1 MTMSQGNLTQV
12 LVHMMEHQRLV
23 DQIVKPNL
31 VPKPTKSI
39 TLNDKVHAIR
49 ENHVG
54 KDKPVENG
62 IVRVMVKVNYG
73 TEHFYPA
80 NPTAELFRKVQGGK
94 TLTKATLK
102 VLKDEGYAIQY
113 RYEEPAI

>member
-1 MTMSQGNLTQV
+1 MSQGNLTQV
-12 LVHMMEHQRLV
+12 LVHMMEQQRLR
-23 DQIVKPNL
+23 PSA
-31 VPKPTKSI
+31 TKSI

-62 IVRVMVKVNYG
+62 IVRVMVKCHYG
-73 TEHFYPA
+73 TDHFYPA

-102 VLKDEGYAIQY
+102 VLKDEGYVIQY
-113 RYEEPAI
+113 RYEEPAL

>member
-1 MTMSQGNLTQV
+1 MSQGTLTQV
-12 LVHMMEHQRLV
+12 LVHMMEQQRLR
-23 DQIVKPNL
+23 PSA
-31 VPKPTKSI
+31 PKPTNGL

-54 KDKPVENG
+54 KDKPAENG
-62 IVRVMVKVNYG
+62 IVRVMVKTHYG
-73 TEHFYPA
+73 TDHFYPA

-102 VLKDEGYAIQY
+102 ILKDEGYQVQY
-113 RYEEPAI
+113 RYEEPAL

>member
-1 MTMSQGNLTQV
+1 MSQDSLTKI

-23 DQIVKPNL
+23 DQVVKPNL
-31 VPKPTKSI
+31 VPKPTNGL

-62 IVRVMVKVNYG
+62 IVRVMVKCNYG
-73 TEHFYPA
+73 TDHFYPA

-102 VLKDEGYAIQY
+102 ILKDEGYAVQY
-113 RYEEPAI
+113 RYEEPAL

>member
-1 MTMSQGNLTQV
+1 MSQGNLTQI
-12 LVHMMEHQRLV
+12 LVHMMEQQRLR
-23 DQIVKPNL
+23 PSA
-31 VPKPTKSI
+31 PKPI

-62 IVRVMVKVNYG
+62 IVRVMVKCNYG
-73 TEHFYPA
+73 TDHFYPA

-102 VLKDEGYAIQY
+102 ILKDEGYQVQY
-113 RYEEPAI
+113 RYEEPAL

>member
-1 MTMSQGNLTQV
+1 M
-12 LVHMMEHQRLV
+12 
-23 DQIVKPNL
+23 
-31 VPKPTKSI
+31 PTHLQPMLDLINTVAPEPTTNGISF
-39 TLNDKVHAIR
+39 NEKVHAIR

-54 KDKPVENG
+54 KDKPTENG

-73 TEHFYPA
+73 TPHYYPA

-94 TLTKATLK
+94 TLTTATLK
-102 VLKDEGYAIQY
+102 ILKAEGYKIQY

>member
-1 MTMSQGNLTQV
+1 MSQGNLTQV
-12 LVHMMEHQRLV
+12 LVHMMEQQRLRPSAT
-23 DQIVKPNL
+23 KP
-31 VPKPTKSI
+31 I

-54 KDKPVENG
+54 KDKPAENG
-62 IVRVMVKVNYG
+62 IVRVMVKTHYG
-73 TEHFYPA
+73 TDHFYPA

-113 RYEEPAI
+113 RYEEPAL

>member
-1 MTMSQGNLTQV
+1 MPQPSRLTGV
-12 LVHMMEHQRLV
+12 
-23 DQIVKPNL
+23 
-31 VPKPTKSI
+31 SF
-39 TLNDKVHAIR
+39 NDVVHAIR
-49 ENHVG
+49 ENQVG
-54 KDKPVENG
+54 KDKPAENG
-62 IVRVMVKVNYG
+62 IVRVLVKVNYG
-73 TEHFYPA
+73 TDHFYPA

>member
-1 MTMSQGNLTQV
+1 MSQGNLTQV
-12 LVHMMEHQRLV
+12 LVHMMEQQRLV

-31 VPKPTKSI
+31 VPKPTKPI

-62 IVRVMVKVNYG
+62 IVRVMVKCHYG
-73 TEHFYPA
+73 TDHFYPA

-102 VLKDEGYAIQY
+102 ILKDEGYQVQY
-113 RYEEPAI
+113 RYEEPAL